1 MTPATDSVPRIT
13 VRAVDYAN
21 PRDAAALV
29 DLLDGYARDVAGGGK
44 PLGAEVKQ
52 GLVQALRQRQP
63 QAFSV
68 MAWVEG
74 EGEGEGAASVPHAG
88 VAVGLVNCFEGFS
101 TFACK
106 PLVNVHDVVVVP
118 AWRGHRIAQR
128 MLQEVETLARG
139 RGACKLTLEV
149 LSGNRAA
156 IQAYEREGF
165 AAYALDPRMGSAR
178 FFQKLLLD

>member
-1 MTPATDSVPRIT
+1 MKPATDSLPRIT

-44 PLGAEVKQ
+44 PLEAEVKQ
-52 GLVQALRQRQP
+52 GLIQALRLLQP

-68 MAWVEG
+68 MAWLE
-74 EGEGEGAASVPHAG
+74 EEGATSAPHAG
-88 VAVGLVNCFEGFS
+88 MAVGLVNCFEGFS

-106 PLVNVHDVVVVP
+106 PLVNVHDVVVAP

-128 MLQEVETLARG
+128 MLQEVEALARG

-156 IQAYEREGF
+156 IQSYEREGF
-165 AAYALDPRMGSAR
+165 AAYALDPRMGSAQ

>member
-1 MTPATDSVPRIT
+1 MTPTTDPIPRVT
-13 VRAVDYAN
+13 VRTVDYAD
-21 PRDAAALV
+21 PRDAAALLA
-29 DLLDGYARDVAGGGK
+29 LLDGYAQDMAGGGK
-44 PLGAEVKQ
+44 PLGAAVKQ

-68 MAWVEG
+68 MAWVE
-74 EGEGEGAASVPHAG
+74 EEGAASASGAG

-106 PLVNVHDVVVVP
+106 PLVNVHDVVVAP

-128 MLQEVETLARG
+128 MLQEVEALARG

-149 LSGNRAA
+149 LAGNRAA
-156 IQAYEREGF
+156 IHAYEREGF
-165 AAYALDPRMGSAR
+165 AAYALDPRMGSAQ
-178 FFQKLLLD
+178 FFQKLLD

>member
-1 MTPATDSVPRIT
+1 MTPAIDSVPRIA

-44 PLGAEVKQ
+44 PLVAEVKQ
-52 GLVQALRQRQP
+52 GLVQVLRQRQP

-68 MAWVEG
+68 MAWAEEEG
-74 EGEGEGAASVPHAG
+74 SASAPYAG

-101 TFACK
+101 TFACR

-165 AAYALDPRMGSAR
+165 AAYALDPRMGSAQ